1 MGRRSQLQKKKIGQ
15 KTTIVFLITYE
26 ALARGG
32 EAIYCSDMSLT
43 SPSMDESSN
52 SKHLPRLHRIFLEAP
67 IFFVTTCVAHRRP
80 LLAQADVVAILIE
93 EWRTAIKRHAWA
105 VGRYV
110 VMPDHVHFFCR
121 PQPQAK
127 PLSAFMESWK
137 SWSARS
143 ILRTLGRPSPLWQPE
158 FFDHLVRSETSY
170 LEKWDYVR
178 HNPIRA
184 GLASDLAEWP
194 WQGFIQ
200 DLEWGV

>member
-1 MGRRSQLQKKKIGQ
+1 
-15 KTTIVFLITYE
+15 
-26 ALARGG
+26 
-32 EAIYCSDMSLT
+32 MSLT

-110 VMPDHVHFFCR
+110 IMPDHVHFFCR